1 MGRCHARANL
11 QRVVNNSRFL
21 ILPWV
26 RVQNLASRVLSL
38 MARQL
43 PCEWHS
49 RYGVEPLLLE
59 TLVDHSRYR
68 GTCYRAANWIELG
81 VTTGRG
87 ADGPRAP
94 SSRRKLENGAGLA
107 SGEGPSPGVAGEL
120 RDGTFCV
127 RTVRRDVRDVED
139 DLESI
144 IAFLRSAESRQMS
157 HSDVEKLVRERSYE
171 LSRKLF
177 QAMSTRAVPARRR
190 LRSEVRMEWKGT
202 RSESTSA
209 GLTTI
214 FGEIRVKRFGYGA
227 EGADSLH
234 PLDAELNLPRERYSF
249 ELRRTAA
256 VEVSKGAFDE
266 AVASL
271 GRHTGAK
278 VGKRQV
284 EELAGRAAEDFDAFY
299 GQRAPPAGDRSASVL
314 AITADGK
321 GVVMLRKDLREATKK
336 AAEKGSR
343 RLGKRL
349 TKGEKRNRKRMAT
362 VAAVY
367 TVEPLRAP
375 TRRRGSCAGTKRR
388 ARERQTASP
397 QDKRVWASLAKEP
410 EEVLEEAF
418 AEAERRDPSH
428 RKSWVAL
435 VDGNATQLKILHKL
449 AGQHH
454 VELTIVL
461 DFIHVCEYVW
471 KASLGFYEET
481 EPARQVWVQERLLRI
496 LRGEACLVAAG
507 IRRSATR
514 RKLTPDNRE
523 NVDQC
528 ADYLLNHASYLHY
541 DECLAAGFPIATGV
555 IEGACRHL
563 VSDRMDLTGAR
574 WSLAGA
580 EAVLRLRA
588 LRSSGD
594 FDEYWRFHEQCE
606 YERNHASRY
615 ADGKVVPVKGR
626 HLKRVK

>member
-1 MGRCHARANL
+1 
-11 QRVVNNSRFL
+11 
-21 ILPWV
+21 
-26 RVQNLASRVLSL
+26 
-38 MARQL
+38 
-43 PCEWHS
+43 
-49 RYGVEPLLLE
+49 
-59 TLVDHSRYR
+59 
-68 GTCYRAANWIELG
+68 
-81 VTTGRG
+81 
-87 ADGPRAP
+87 
-94 SSRRKLENGAGLA
+94 
-107 SGEGPSPGVAGEL
+107 
-120 RDGTFCV
+120 
-127 RTVRRDVRDVED
+127 
-139 DLESI
+139 
-144 IAFLRSAESRQMS
+144 
-157 HSDVEKLVRERSYE
+157 
-171 LSRKLF
+171 
-177 QAMSTRAVPARRR
+177 
-190 LRSEVRMEWKGT
+190 
-202 RSESTSA
+202 
-209 GLTTI
+209 
-214 FGEIRVKRFGYGA
+214 
-227 EGADSLH
+227 
-234 PLDAELNLPRERYSF
+234 
-249 ELRRTAA
+249 
-256 VEVSKGAFDE
+256 
-266 AVASL
+266 
-271 GRHTGAK
+271 
-278 VGKRQV
+278 
-284 EELAGRAAEDFDAFY
+284 
-299 GQRAPPAGDRSASVL
+299 
-314 AITADGK
+314 
-321 GVVMLRKDLREATKK
+321 MLRKDLREATKK

-367 TVEPLRAP
+367 TVEPFVRQPEDVVRVLAP
-375 TRRRGSCAGTKRR
+375 SDEREKDKRPR
-388 ARERQTASP
+388 P

-615 ADGKVVPVKGR
+615 VDGKVVPVKGR

>member
-1 MGRCHARANL
+1 MA
-11 QRVVNNSRFL
+11 
-21 ILPWV
+21 LPEAE
-26 RVQNLASRVLSL
+26 LCEDTFG
-38 MARQL
+38 MAR
-43 PCEWHS
+43 E
-49 RYGVEPLLLE
+49 
-59 TLVDHSRYR
+59 
-68 GTCYRAANWIELG
+68 
-81 VTTGRG
+81 
-87 ADGPRAP
+87 
-94 SSRRKLENGAGLA
+94 
-107 SGEGPSPGVAGEL
+107 
-120 RDGTFCV
+120 
-127 RTVRRDVRDVED
+127 

-144 IAFLRSAESRQMS
+144 IAFLRSAKAGQMS
-157 HSDVEKLVRERSYE
+157 HSDVERLVRERGHD
-171 LSRKLF
+171 LLRKLF
-177 QAMSTRAVPARRR
+177 QAHVDSRGPGEAAAT
-190 LRSEVRMEWKGT
+190 VRGADGVERDQQRT
-202 RSESTSA
+202 HER

-214 FGEIRVKRFGYGA
+214 FGEIRVKRLGYGA

-234 PLDAELNLPRERYSF
+234 PLDAELNLPRELYSF

-256 VEVSKGAFDE
+256 VEVSRGAFDE
-266 AVASL
+266 AVTSL
-271 GRHTGAK
+271 GRHTGAE

-284 EELAGRAAEDFDAFY
+284 EELARRAAEDFDAFY
-299 GQRAPPAGDRSASVL
+299 GQRAPPTVDPSASVL

-321 GVVMLRKDLREATKK
+321 GVVMLRRDLREATKK

-367 TVEPLRAP
+367 TVEPFVRQPEDVIRVLAP
-375 TRRRGSCAGTKRR
+375 SDEREKEKRPR
-388 ARERQTASP
+388 P

-410 EEVLEEAF
+410 EEVLAEAF

-435 VDGNATQLKILHKL
+435 VDGNATQLEILNKL
-449 AGQHH
+449 ASRHR

-496 LRGEACLVAAG
+496 LCGEATLVAAG
-507 IRRSATR
+507 MRRSATR
-514 RKLTPDNRE
+514 RELNSDKRE
-523 NVDQC
+523 NVDRC
-528 ADYLLNHASYLHY
+528 ADYLLNHAPYLHY
-541 DECLAAGFPIATGV
+541 HEYLDAGLPIATGV

-574 WSLAGA
+574 WSMAGA

-594 FDEYWRFHEQCE
+594 FDEYWRFHEQRE

-615 ADGKVVPVKGR
+615 ADGKVVPIKGR

>member
-1 MGRCHARANL
+1 MALSAFELCEETFGM
-11 QRVVNNSRFL
+11 SR
-21 ILPWV
+21 
-26 RVQNLASRVLSL
+26 
-38 MARQL
+38 
-43 PCEWHS
+43 
-49 RYGVEPLLLE
+49 
-59 TLVDHSRYR
+59 
-68 GTCYRAANWIELG
+68 
-81 VTTGRG
+81 
-87 ADGPRAP
+87 
-94 SSRRKLENGAGLA
+94 
-107 SGEGPSPGVAGEL
+107 
-120 RDGTFCV
+120 
-127 RTVRRDVRDVED
+127 D

-177 QAMSTRAVPARRR
+177 QAHVDSRGPGEAAAP
-190 LRSEVRMEWKGT
+190 VRGADGVE
-202 RSESTSA
+202 RDQERIHER

-271 GRHTGAK
+271 GCHTGAK

-367 TVEPLRAP
+367 TVEPFVRQ

-397 QDKRVWASLAKEP
+397 P
-410 EEVLEEAF
+410 
-418 AEAERRDPSH
+418 
-428 RKSWVAL
+428 
-435 VDGNATQLKILHKL
+435 
-449 AGQHH
+449 
-454 VELTIVL
+454 
-461 DFIHVCEYVW
+461 
-471 KASLGFYEET
+471 
-481 EPARQVWVQERLLRI
+481 RQ
-496 LRGEACLVAAG
+496 ACLGEPSQRARG
-507 IRRSATR
+507 GSRRGVRGSRTTR
-514 RKLTPDNRE
+514 SLTPQELGRLGRRQRHPTEDPAQAGWPAPCR
-523 NVDQC
+523 
-528 ADYLLNHASYLHY
+528 AHHRARLHP
-541 DECLAAGFPIATGV
+541 CL
-555 IEGACRHL
+555 
-563 VSDRMDLTGAR
+563 
-574 WSLAGA
+574 
-580 EAVLRLRA
+580 
-588 LRSSGD
+588 
-594 FDEYWRFHEQCE
+594 
-606 YERNHASRY
+606 
-615 ADGKVVPVKGR
+615 
-626 HLKRVK
+626 

>member
-1 MGRCHARANL
+1 MPEKKSDLLIVAMKPVKAGGAKGGDGMRRVEPRQLTFVFADSPEGGKGSRKRDESRGRPYLLHIAKAMTATSSTTTESKPERLLESMTHPANL
-11 QRVVNNSRFL
+11 ATALRNV
-21 ILPWV
+21 
-26 RVQNLASRVLSL
+26 
-38 MARQL
+38 AR
-43 PCEWHS
+43 
-49 RYGVEPLLLE
+49 
-59 TLVDHSRYR
+59 
-68 GTCYRAANWIELG
+68 NK
-81 VTTGRG
+81 G
-87 ADGPRAP
+87 A
-94 SSRRKLENGAGLA
+94 
-107 SGEGPSPGVAGEL
+107 PGVDGE
-120 RDGTFCV
+120 RMS
-127 RTVRRDVRDVED
+127 RD

-177 QAMSTRAVPARRR
+177 QAHVDSRGPGEAAAP
-190 LRSEVRMEWKGT
+190 VRGADGVE
-202 RSESTSA
+202 RDQERIHER

-367 TVEPLRAP
+367 TVEPFVRQPEDVVRVLAP
-375 TRRRGSCAGTKRR
+375 SDEREKDKRPR
-388 ARERQTASP
+388 P

>member
-1 MGRCHARANL
+1 MALSAFELCEDTFGM
-11 QRVVNNSRFL
+11 SR
-21 ILPWV
+21 
-26 RVQNLASRVLSL
+26 
-38 MARQL
+38 
-43 PCEWHS
+43 
-49 RYGVEPLLLE
+49 
-59 TLVDHSRYR
+59 
-68 GTCYRAANWIELG
+68 
-81 VTTGRG
+81 
-87 ADGPRAP
+87 
-94 SSRRKLENGAGLA
+94 
-107 SGEGPSPGVAGEL
+107 
-120 RDGTFCV
+120 
-127 RTVRRDVRDVED
+127 D

-177 QAMSTRAVPARRR
+177 QAHVDSRGPGEAAAP
-190 LRSEVRMEWKGT
+190 VRGADGVE
-202 RSESTSA
+202 RDQERIHER

-367 TVEPLRAP
+367 TVEPFVRQPEDVVRVLAP
-375 TRRRGSCAGTKRR
+375 SDEREKDKRPR
-388 ARERQTASP
+388 P

-626 HLKRVK
+626 QIVMDVRFVGSKILVPGVYYAVRLERVLVTLDQLGGALVILYGELDLTVARAVSSSKSQELVAVREELEALGEHVDGLGPAGQIAVAAAEPNVRILPFRSDLHHRLRDL

>member
-1 MGRCHARANL
+1 MA
-11 QRVVNNSRFL
+11 
-21 ILPWV
+21 LPAAE
-26 RVQNLASRVLSL
+26 LCKDLFG
-38 MARQL
+38 MARD
-43 PCEWHS
+43 E
-49 RYGVEPLLLE
+49 
-59 TLVDHSRYR
+59 
-68 GTCYRAANWIELG
+68 
-81 VTTGRG
+81 
-87 ADGPRAP
+87 
-94 SSRRKLENGAGLA
+94 
-107 SGEGPSPGVAGEL
+107 
-120 RDGTFCV
+120 
-127 RTVRRDVRDVED
+127 
-139 DLESI
+139 LESI
-144 IAFLRSAESRQMS
+144 IAVLRSGEAGQMS
-157 HSDVEKLVRERSYE
+157 HSDVERLVHERGHD
-171 LSRKLF
+171 LLRKLF
-177 QAMSTRAVPARRR
+177 QAHVDSRGPGEAAAT
-190 LRSEVRMEWKGT
+190 VRGADGVE
-202 RSESTSA
+202 RDQQRFHER

-214 FGEIRVKRFGYGA
+214 FGEIRIKRFGYGA
-227 EGADSLH
+227 EGVDSLH
-234 PLDAELNLPRERYSF
+234 PLDAELNLPRELYSF
-249 ELRRTAA
+249 ELRRSAA

-271 GRHTGAK
+271 ACHTGAE
-278 VGKRQV
+278 VQKRQV
-284 EELAGRAAEDFDAFY
+284 EELARRAAEDFDAFY

-367 TVEPLRAP
+367 TVEPFMRQPEDVIRVLAP
-375 TRRRGSCAGTKRR
+375 SDEREKEKRPR
-388 ARERQTASP
+388 P

-410 EEVLEEAF
+410 EEVLAEAF

-428 RKSWVAL
+428 SKSWVGL

-449 AGQHH
+449 ASRHR

-496 LRGEACLVAAG
+496 LRGEATLVAAG
-507 IRRSATR
+507 MRRSATR
-514 RKLTPDNRE
+514 RKLKPDKRE

-528 ADYLLNHASYLHY
+528 ADYLLNHVPYLHY
-541 DECLAAGFPIATGV
+541 HEYLAAGLPIATGV

-594 FDEYWRFHEQCE
+594 FDEYWHFHEQRE
-606 YERNHASRY
+606 YERNHASHY
-615 ADGKVVPVKGR
+615 ADGKVVPVRGR

>member
-1 MGRCHARANL
+1 M
-11 QRVVNNSRFL
+11 
-21 ILPWV
+21 
-26 RVQNLASRVLSL
+26 
-38 MARQL
+38 
-43 PCEWHS
+43 
-49 RYGVEPLLLE
+49 
-59 TLVDHSRYR
+59 
-68 GTCYRAANWIELG
+68 
-81 VTTGRG
+81 
-87 ADGPRAP
+87 
-94 SSRRKLENGAGLA
+94 
-107 SGEGPSPGVAGEL
+107 
-120 RDGTFCV
+120 
-127 RTVRRDVRDVED
+127 
-139 DLESI
+139 
-144 IAFLRSAESRQMS
+144 AFLRLELCEESFGIHKSRANAF
-157 HSDVEKLVRERSYE
+157 H
-171 LSRKLF
+171 LSRIEADEPQPEAGARVE
-177 QAMSTRAVPARRR
+177 QAAHSPPLARCRR
-190 LRSEVRMEWKGT
+190 RSEVRSCHQIAQMSAKGNRVAQVVMPVPPAPGTKDAARHSAPLPTPQAESRFSSPSNGSRRLATLGLRYSGSCPDRLT
-202 RSESTSA
+202 RA
-209 GLTTI
+209 FVRKPPGDL
-214 FGEIRVKRFGYGA
+214 
-227 EGADSLH
+227 
-234 PLDAELNLPRERYSF
+234 ERYSF

-367 TVEPLRAP
+367 TVEPFVRQPEDVVRVLAP
-375 TRRRGSCAGTKRR
+375 SDEREKDKRPR
-388 ARERQTASP
+388 P
-397 QDKRVWASLAKEP
+397 QDKRVWASLANPRRFSKR
-410 EEVLEEAF
+410 AF

-514 RKLTPDNRE
+514 RKLTPDIGRITI
-523 NVDQC
+523 C
-528 ADYLLNHASYLHY
+528 SITPLICTTTSASPL
-541 DECLAAGFPIATGV
+541 E
-555 IEGACRHL
+555 
-563 VSDRMDLTGAR
+563 LTICPQP
-574 WSLAGA
+574 
-580 EAVLRLRA
+580 E
-588 LRSSGD
+588 
-594 FDEYWRFHEQCE
+594 
-606 YERNHASRY
+606 
-615 ADGKVVPVKGR
+615 
-626 HLKRVK
+626 

>member
-1 MGRCHARANL
+1 MALSAFELCEDTFGM
-11 QRVVNNSRFL
+11 SR
-21 ILPWV
+21 
-26 RVQNLASRVLSL
+26 
-38 MARQL
+38 
-43 PCEWHS
+43 
-49 RYGVEPLLLE
+49 
-59 TLVDHSRYR
+59 
-68 GTCYRAANWIELG
+68 
-81 VTTGRG
+81 
-87 ADGPRAP
+87 
-94 SSRRKLENGAGLA
+94 
-107 SGEGPSPGVAGEL
+107 
-120 RDGTFCV
+120 
-127 RTVRRDVRDVED
+127 D

-177 QAMSTRAVPARRR
+177 QAHVDSRGPGEAAAP
-190 LRSEVRMEWKGT
+190 VRGADGVE
-202 RSESTSA
+202 RDQERIHER

-349 TKGEKRNRKRMAT
+349 TKEEKRNRKRMAT

-367 TVEPLRAP
+367 TVEPFVRQPEDVVRVLAP
-375 TRRRGSCAGTKRR
+375 SDEREKDKRPR
-388 ARERQTASP
+388 P

-481 EPARQVWVQERLLRI
+481 EPAPPKCGSKSGCFASCAVRPAWWR
-496 LRGEACLVAAG
+496 RG
-507 IRRSATR
+507 
-514 RKLTPDNRE
+514 
-523 NVDQC
+523 
-528 ADYLLNHASYLHY
+528 
-541 DECLAAGFPIATGV
+541 
-555 IEGACRHL
+555 
-563 VSDRMDLTGAR
+563 
-574 WSLAGA
+574 
-580 EAVLRLRA
+580 
-588 LRSSGD
+588 
-594 FDEYWRFHEQCE
+594 
-606 YERNHASRY
+606 
-615 ADGKVVPVKGR
+615 
-626 HLKRVK
+626 

>member
-1 MGRCHARANL
+1 MALSAFELCEETFGM
-11 QRVVNNSRFL
+11 SR
-21 ILPWV
+21 
-26 RVQNLASRVLSL
+26 
-38 MARQL
+38 
-43 PCEWHS
+43 
-49 RYGVEPLLLE
+49 
-59 TLVDHSRYR
+59 
-68 GTCYRAANWIELG
+68 
-81 VTTGRG
+81 
-87 ADGPRAP
+87 
-94 SSRRKLENGAGLA
+94 
-107 SGEGPSPGVAGEL
+107 
-120 RDGTFCV
+120 
-127 RTVRRDVRDVED
+127 D

-177 QAMSTRAVPARRR
+177 QAHVDSRGPGEAAAP
-190 LRSEVRMEWKGT
+190 VRGADGVE
-202 RSESTSA
+202 RDQERIHER

-367 TVEPLRAP
+367 TVEPFVRQPSSDAGPPAP
-375 TRRRGSCAGTKRR
+375 GTKDAARHSAPLPTPQAESR
-388 ARERQTASP
+388 SAPPPTAQTARHARFAVFGFVSRPAYPGVCPEAPGDLRLPAARETP
-397 QDKRVWASLAKEP
+397 GTP
-410 EEVLEEAF
+410 
-418 AEAERRDPSH
+418 
-428 RKSWVAL
+428 AL
-435 VDGNATQLKILHKL
+435 ST
-449 AGQHH
+449 
-454 VELTIVL
+454 
-461 DFIHVCEYVW
+461 F
-471 KASLGFYEET
+471 
-481 EPARQVWVQERLLRI
+481 
-496 LRGEACLVAAG
+496 
-507 IRRSATR
+507 RSASSNPATR
-514 RKLTPDNRE
+514 TPFAP
-523 NVDQC
+523 VP
-528 ADYLLNHASYLHY
+528 S
-541 DECLAAGFPIATGV
+541 G
-555 IEGACRHL
+555 
-563 VSDRMDLTGAR
+563 SDRH
-574 WSLAGA
+574 
-580 EAVLRLRA
+580 
-588 LRSSGD
+588 SSRPIPGSSSAPM
-594 FDEYWRFHEQCE
+594 
-606 YERNHASRY
+606 N
-615 ADGKVVPVKGR
+615 
-626 HLKRVK
+626 

>member
-1 MGRCHARANL
+1 
-11 QRVVNNSRFL
+11 
-21 ILPWV
+21 
-26 RVQNLASRVLSL
+26 
-38 MARQL
+38 
-43 PCEWHS
+43 
-49 RYGVEPLLLE
+49 
-59 TLVDHSRYR
+59 
-68 GTCYRAANWIELG
+68 
-81 VTTGRG
+81 
-87 ADGPRAP
+87 
-94 SSRRKLENGAGLA
+94 
-107 SGEGPSPGVAGEL
+107 
-120 RDGTFCV
+120 
-127 RTVRRDVRDVED
+127 
-139 DLESI
+139 
-144 IAFLRSAESRQMS
+144 MS

-177 QAMSTRAVPARRR
+177 QAHVDSRGPGEAAAP
-190 LRSEVRMEWKGT
+190 VRGADGVE
-202 RSESTSA
+202 RDQERIHER

-367 TVEPLRAP
+367 TMEPFVRQPEDVVRVLAP
-375 TRRRGSCAGTKRR
+375 SDEREKDKRPR
-388 ARERQTASP
+388 P

>member
-1 MGRCHARANL
+1 MA
-11 QRVVNNSRFL
+11 
-21 ILPWV
+21 LPAAG
-26 RVQNLASRVLSL
+26 LCEDPFG
-38 MARQL
+38 MAR
-43 PCEWHS
+43 
-49 RYGVEPLLLE
+49 
-59 TLVDHSRYR
+59 
-68 GTCYRAANWIELG
+68 
-81 VTTGRG
+81 
-87 ADGPRAP
+87 
-94 SSRRKLENGAGLA
+94 
-107 SGEGPSPGVAGEL
+107 
-120 RDGTFCV
+120 
-127 RTVRRDVRDVED
+127 D

-144 IAFLRSAESRQMS
+144 IALLRSAEAGQMS
-157 HSDVEKLVRERSYE
+157 HSDLERLVRKRSHE
-171 LSRKLF
+171 LMRKLL
-177 QAMSTRAVPARRR
+177 QAHIDSRGPGEAAGT
-190 LRSEVRMEWKGT
+190 VRGADGVE
-202 RSESTSA
+202 RDQERFHER
-209 GLTTI
+209 GLATI
-214 FGEIRVKRFGYGA
+214 FGQIGVKRLGYGA

-234 PLDAELNLPRERYSF
+234 PLDAELNLPREVYSF

-271 GRHTGAK
+271 ARHTGAE

-284 EELAGRAAEDFDAFY
+284 EELARRAAEDFDAFY

-321 GVVMLRKDLREATKK
+321 GVVMLRRDLREATKK

-349 TKGEKRNRKRMAT
+349 TRGEKRNRKRMAT

-367 TVEPLRAP
+367 TVEPNVRQPEDVIRVLAP
-375 TRRRGSCAGTKRR
+375 RDEREKHKRPR
-388 ARERQTASP
+388 P

-410 EEVLEEAF
+410 EEVLAEAF

-435 VDGNATQLKILHKL
+435 VDGNRTQLEILQEL
-449 AGQHH
+449 AERHR

-471 KASLGFYEET
+471 KASLSFYDET
-481 EPARQVWVQERLLRI
+481 KPAREVWVQERLLRI
-496 LRGEACLVAAG
+496 LRGEASLVAAG
-507 IRRSATR
+507 MRRSATR
-514 RKLTPDNRE
+514 RGLGPDKRH
-523 NVDQC
+523 NVDRC
-528 ADYLLNHASYLHY
+528 ADYLLNHAPYLHY
-541 DECLAAGFPIATGV
+541 HEYLASGFPIATGV

-594 FDEYWRFHEQCE
+594 FEEYWRFHEQRE

-615 ADGKVVPVKGR
+615 ADGKVVPVRGR